1 MTRYWVH
8 PRDKIFAKGYRFFS
22 FAKNK
27 GKNNGKNIIKSLSNK
42 YSQELLDHAKN
53 LQAIHLA
60 LLQNQSLKKQQSQ
73 LVIWLVMKLLIKL
86 QNFQQI
92 HNKII

>member
-1 MTRYWVH
+1 MTRYLVH

-73 LVIWLVMKLLIKL
+73 LVI
-86 QNFQQI
+86 
-92 HNKII
+92 